1 MDHLNV
7 LDLRILHTLQNY
19 PLEPYS
25 KQAEKLKISPQT
37 MIRRVKALQE
47 KEILRHPIASF
58 IPERI
63 SLFRYGVMFSISSL
77 HQFTLLQ
84 NALSEHKYI
93 RAYNRFYGE
102 SFGIYAHFELPEN
115 TEQYFNQYL
124 EHLVEQEY
132 CDSYFTMKS
141 MGYRFT
147 RPQPLPNYTQNPEP
161 FDLISFWEK
170 RLSKTPTLPR
180 LPSPI
185 DLQTIEP
192 LHFQLLKD
200 LTTSVK
206 NGITIDI
213 RTKQTDLIKHYQDKY
228 KHLTKK
234 NNHPTNPL
242 DKEEI
247 DNLNLTRE
255 VKLSSEEI
263 DKINEERVE
272 NKLSYEEEAFLFNLS
287 EFFDDKNEH
296 NTKVE
301 FGRKYYNLVMNNLI
315 TNPRWNFSRKLFEQH
330 ATRAYFIENVPE
342 KEKAQIFRFFHEE
355 QIPFQSHL
363 ELYNKG
369 IFLRLTM
376 PPYYESKINYLIW
389 SSFKD
394 YKIYSLDFFGTH
406 GLYWTFEYDNFDWKQ
421 KKWRVDKDW
430 MLNSTIAKIDDKL
443 INGNFG
449 KYKAD
454 QPESNTQA
462 YLRKHI
468 ANGNGATA

>member
-1 MDHLNV
+1 MDYLNI
-7 LDLRILHTLQNY
+7 LDMRILHVLQNY

-25 KQAEKLKISPQT
+25 AQAEKLKISPQT
-37 MIRRVKALQE
+37 MIRRVKALQD
-47 KEILRHPIASF
+47 KEILRNPIASF
-58 IPERI
+58 VPERI
-63 SLFRYGVMFSISSL
+63 SLYRYGVMFSISSL
-77 HQFTLLQ
+77 HQCTLLQ

-115 TEQYFNQYL
+115 TEQLFNQYL

-147 RPQPLPNYTQNPEP
+147 RPQPLPNYTQNAKP
-161 FDLISFWEK
+161 FDLISYWEK
-170 RLSKTPTLPR
+170 RLSKSTSLPR
-180 LPSPI
+180 LPSAI
-185 DLQTIEP
+185 DLQTLEP

-206 NGITIDI
+206 NGIVIDI

-228 KHLTKK
+228 NHLTKK
-234 NNHPTNPL
+234 NQLAAN
-242 DKEEI
+242 
-247 DNLNLTRE
+247 
-255 VKLSSEEI
+255 SSEE
-263 DKINEERVE
+263 
-272 NKLSYEEEAFLFNLS
+272 NKLTFEEESMLFNLS
-287 EFFDDKNEH
+287 EFFDDKNLH

-301 FGRKYYNLVMNNLI
+301 FGRRYYNLVMNNLI

-342 KEKAQIFRFFHEE
+342 KEKAQLFRFFNEE
-355 QIPFQSHL
+355 KIPFQSHL

-376 PPYYESKINYLIW
+376 PPHDESNINYLIW
-389 SSFKD
+389 STFKD
-394 YKIYSLDFFGTH
+394 YKIYSLDFFGKH
-406 GLYWTFEYDNFDWKQ
+406 GLYWTFEYENFDFKQ

-430 MLNSTIAKIDDKL
+430 MLDSTIAKINDKL

-449 KYKAD
+449 KYKPD
-454 QPESNTQA
+454 QPESKNQA